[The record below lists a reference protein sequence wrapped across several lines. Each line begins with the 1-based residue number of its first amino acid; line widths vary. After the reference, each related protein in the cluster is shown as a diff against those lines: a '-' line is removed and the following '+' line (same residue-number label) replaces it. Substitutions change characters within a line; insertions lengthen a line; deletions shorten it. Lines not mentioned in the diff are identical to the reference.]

1 MLKLKQVYPFAFVL
15 MNKKTR
21 ELYDAVL
28 DKILTV
34 YDERYPDVYLKVEKL
49 MSDFENAIQSSCE
62 QAFVGCT
69 AIGCWFHYGQVIK
82 TNVNEWIS
90 INMN

>member
-1 MLKLKQVYPFAFVL
+1 
-15 MNKKTR
+15 MNTKTR

-34 YDERYPDVYLKVEKL
+34 YEERYPDVYLYVENL

-69 AIGCWFHYGQVIK
+69 AIDCWFHYGQVIK
-82 TNVNEWIS
+82 TKKDELIGIT
-90 INMN
+90 IN

>member
-1 MLKLKQVYPFAFVL
+1 LKLTQVYPFAFLL
-15 MNKKTR
+15 MNTKTR

-34 YDERYPDVYLKVEKL
+34 YEERYPDVYLNVENL

-82 TNVNEWIS
+82 TKKDELIGIT
-90 INMN
+90 IN

>member
-1 MLKLKQVYPFAFVL
+1 MKLTQVYPFAFLL
-15 MNKKTR
+15 MNTKTR

-34 YDERYPDVYLKVEKL
+34 YEERYPDVYLNVENL

-69 AIGCWFHYGQVIK
+69 AIDCWFHYGQVIK
-82 TNVNEWIS
+82 TNKDELIG
-90 INMN
+90 ININ